1 MNHILSAILLAF
13 SSNIDNLGLGIA
25 YGIVA
30 RRIFL
35 SQNILI
41 ALVSGSGTFLSMAA
55 GEWGNNFISEVAAND
70 LGSGIL
76 VLIGIYNIV
85 QAIFEERK
93 RLKQP
98 EFKSSL
104 VDPPSVVSK
113 REAFALAISLSFNN
127 LGGGLGAGIS
137 HVSIPLTTLLTV
149 IFSIVAIALGYRFG
163 ANATL
168 KIPKLWLGIAS
179 GLIIF
184 ILGVYELFV

>member
-1 MNHILSAILLAF
+1 MNHILSAFLLAF

-25 YGIVA
+25 YGVVT

-41 ALVSGSGTFLSMAA
+41 ALVSGTGTFLSMVA
-55 GEWGNNFISEVAAND
+55 GEWGNNYISEVAANA

-76 VLIGIYNIV
+76 VLIGIYNIG

-98 EFKSSL
+98 ELTSSL
-104 VDPPSVVSK
+104 ADPPSVVGK
-113 REAFALAISLSFNN
+113 REAVALAISLSFNN

-149 IFSIVAIALGYRFG
+149 IFSIVAIAVGYRLG
-163 ANATL
+163 AKATL

-179 GLIIF
+179 GLTIF